1 MQRSA
6 IIGAVTAILFSA
18 GLPVS
23 AGAATAAPAG
33 EIVIGSIT
41 DLSGPA
47 SVYGQAVGN
56 AMRLR
61 LDAVNAAGGIR
72 GRPLR
77 LIVEDHQFQVPRA
90 VQAANKLI
98 NRDHVAI
105 MVGMLGTAQVDAVLP
120 LLRKAG
126 IPNLFPMAAS
136 RELVQAKDSISWISG
151 SLYYDQIRTGVKWML
166 AQKHKQAVCVLAQ
179 ATDYGREVEQAVRDQ
194 LAVAGQGVKEVV
206 THRPTDTDFTAPVTR
221 LRNAGCD
228 LVVLATLLRDT
239 ILPMATAR
247 TMGWTGVDFLG
258 PSTTYDY
265 LLAAAP
271 GGATQGLYSVASIA
285 LPYRDGA
292 DPQTVAWMDAY
303 KARFGAEPNAAAIY
317 GAALVDLAVLAL
329 DRAGGEVTLPK
340 IARAVDSI
348 RGWRD
353 LFGGTTQ
360 DFSGGARQ
368 GTRQAF
374 VYHLEGSR
382 YRRLGDAA
390 GY

>member
-1 MQRSA
+1 MRSSIA
-6 IIGAVTAILFSA
+6 AAAVLLFSPLA
-18 GLPVS
+18 L
-23 AGAATAAPAG
+23 AAPPG
-33 EIVIGSIT
+33 DIVIGTIT

-47 SVYGQAVGN
+47 AVYGQAVVD

-72 GRPLR
+72 GRKLR
-77 LIVEDHQFQVPRA
+77 LVVEDHQFQVPRA

-98 NRDHVAI
+98 NRDHVVA
-105 MVGMLGTAQVDAVLP
+105 MVGNLGTAQVDAILP

-136 RELVQAKDSISWISG
+136 RDLVQGKDSISWISG

-166 AQKHKQAVCVLAQ
+166 AEKHKQAVCVLAQ
-179 ATDYGREVEQAVRDQ
+179 ATDYGREVQQAVHDQ
-194 LAVAGQGVKEVV
+194 LALTGQSVKAVV
-206 THRPTDTDFTAPVTR
+206 THRPTDTDFTAPVTK
-221 LRNAGCD
+221 LRDAGCD
-228 LVVLATLLRDT
+228 LVVMATLLRDT

-247 TMGWTGVDFLG
+247 TMGWTDVDFLG

-271 GGATQGLYSVASIA
+271 GGATQGLYSVSSVV
-285 LPYRDGA
+285 LPYRDKA
-292 DPQTVAWMDAY
+292 DATVAGWMDAY
-303 KARFGAEPNAAAIY
+303 KARFGMAPNAASIY
-317 GAALVDLAVLAL
+317 GATLIDLAVLAL
-329 DRAGGEVTLPK
+329 DRSGGDASLPK
-340 IARAVDSI
+340 IAAAVRSI
-348 RGWRD
+348 HGFRD

-368 GTRQAF
+368 GTRQA
-374 VYHLEGSR
+374 YIYRLEGGR
-382 YRRLGDAA
+382 YRQLGDAT